1 MNITDNQAIIDL
13 SRAFVFPP
21 PSDQIGPRPPR
32 TKLEHFQRA
41 ETSSYSWSPFNFEHL
56 LRMDQ
61 QVGTDLVF
69 MFYSGFS
76 IYLSKLKSL

>member
-1 MNITDNQAIIDL
+1 MNINNNRAIIDL

-32 TKLEHFQRA
+32 TKLEHFKRA
-41 ETSSYSWSPFNFEHL
+41 EASSWSQLNFEHF

-69 MFYSGFS
+69 MFYKGFS
-76 IYLSKLKSL
+76 LT

>member
-1 MNITDNQAIIDL
+1 MVNIKDNRVIIDL

-32 TKLEHFQRA
+32 TKLEHFKRA
-41 ETSSYSWSPFNFEHL
+41 ESSSWSQLNFEHF

-61 QVGTDLVF
+61 QVGTDLLLI
-69 MFYSGFS
+69 FYKGFLIS
-76 IYLSKLKSL
+76 

>member
-1 MNITDNQAIIDL
+1 MNIRDNRLIIDL

-41 ETSSYSWSPFNFEHL
+41 EASSYSWTQFKFEHF

-69 MFYSGFS
+69 MFYNGFS
-76 IYLSKLKSL
+76 IS